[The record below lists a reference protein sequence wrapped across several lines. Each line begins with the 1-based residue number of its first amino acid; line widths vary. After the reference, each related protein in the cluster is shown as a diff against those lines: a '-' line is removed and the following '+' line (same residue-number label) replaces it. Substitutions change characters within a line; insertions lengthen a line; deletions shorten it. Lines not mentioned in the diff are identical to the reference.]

1 MPPDR
6 RQCHRWSGLNKQIKH
21 GWPSFLIQLPIYTV
35 HRGYRYIH
43 YLYRYYTEDR
53 ETWSRKPRG
62 CNQQSPDHG
71 KLQDKQP
78 GLSNTSN
85 EVVRRKREKKEE
97 RKERGW
103 RKNYRL
109 KHTHTKDTSANHKMW
124 ALCGSQF
131 RWTVKRQQNL
141 WHLRNNWKSG
151 HWLDAGSYRTALSFI
166 LNKTTGLLFFKT
178 VCISIPKWQ
187 PTPVLLPRES
197 HGQRSLVGY
206 SPWGHKES
214 DTTERL
220 THTHYG
226 ENDMS

>member
-62 CNQQSPDHG
+62 CNQQNPDHG

-97 RKERGW
+97 RKEREDGERTTDW
-103 RKNYRL
+103 N
-109 KHTHTKDTSANHKMW
+109 THTQKTHQPITRCGLYAAPNSGELLNDNRICDT
-124 ALCGSQF
+124 
-131 RWTVKRQQNL
+131 
-141 WHLRNNWKSG
+141 
-151 HWLDAGSYRTALSFI
+151 YE
-166 LNKTTGLLFFKT
+166 TTGNLDTDWMLGVTELLL
-178 VCISIPKWQ
+178 
-187 PTPVLLPRES
+187 VLF
-197 HGQRSLVGY
+197 
-206 SPWGHKES
+206 
-214 DTTERL
+214 
-220 THTHYG
+220 
-226 ENDMS
+226 